1 MAVEEEAFPAA
12 EEFRAGLL
20 RAVERTAVSCRSA
33 GDESEE
39 TMARLLAEAL
49 AAEPVWGS
57 GSGRRVI
64 EEHGPLIREA
74 VTVLLRAGVG
84 GVDRGTAEEWVRRAA
99 GFLAGSAAAG
109 PAAAGPAAA
118 GPAAAG
124 SAAAGSA
131 AGYGYVSPA
140 LGGPAHTGSG
150 LVVHRDAADRL
161 PAGPVR
167 DGDPR
172 AAAHR
177 RARRSERALRDARRI
192 LDGLDRTAIDAAN
205 ARLMRSLGAGER
217 VRLVWVGSRE
227 LLLLGGR
234 GPAFADVAALRG
246 MPEARISVGFLQLLR
261 RPGPFGRFGRPGQVE
276 VMGVPEDEEEPLRDA
291 FRRHRTGVALVPA
304 SRWAD

>member
-109 PAAAGPAAA
+109 PAAAG
-118 GPAAAG
+118 
-124 SAAAGSA
+124 SA

-205 ARLMRSLGAGER
+205 ARLVRSLGAGER

-234 GPAFADVAALRG
+234 GPAFADVAALHG

>member
-20 RAVERTAVSCRSA
+20 RVVERTAVSCRSA

-49 AAEPVWGS
+49 AAEPVWES

-99 GFLAGSAAAG
+99 GFLAGSAAG
-109 PAAAGPAAA
+109 SAAAGPAA
-118 GPAAAG
+118 GH
-124 SAAAGSA
+124 
-131 AGYGYVSPA
+131 GYVSPA

-177 RARRSERALRDARRI
+177 RARRSECALRDARRI

-205 ARLMRSLGAGER
+205 ARLVRSLGAGER

>member
-99 GFLAGSAAAG
+99 DFLAGSAAGSAAAG
-109 PAAAGPAAA
+109 PAAGH
-118 GPAAAG
+118 
-124 SAAAGSA
+124 
-131 AGYGYVSPA
+131 GYVSPA

-161 PAGPVR
+161 PGGPVR

>member
-39 TMARLLAEAL
+39 TTARLLAEAL

-109 PAAAGPAAA
+109 PAAAG
-118 GPAAAG
+118 
-124 SAAAGSA
+124 SA

-140 LGGPAHTGSG
+140 LGGPAHIGSG

-205 ARLMRSLGAGER
+205 ARLVRSLGAGER

>member
-20 RAVERTAVSCRSA
+20 RAVERTAVSCRSV

-39 TMARLLAEAL
+39 TTARLLAEAL

-99 GFLAGSAAAG
+99 GFLAGSAAG
-109 PAAAGPAAA
+109 H
-118 GPAAAG
+118 
-124 SAAAGSA
+124 
-131 AGYGYVSPA
+131 GYVSPA

-205 ARLMRSLGAGER
+205 ARLVRSLGAGER

>member
-74 VTVLLRAGVG
+74 VTVVLRAGVG

-109 PAAAGPAAA
+109 PAAAG
-118 GPAAAG
+118 
-124 SAAAGSA
+124 SA
-131 AGYGYVSPA
+131 AGHGYVSPA

-161 PAGPVR
+161 PGGPVR

-276 VMGVPEDEEEPLRDA
+276 VMGMPEDEEEPLRDA

>member
-20 RAVERTAVSCRSA
+20 RVVERTAVSCRSA

-64 EEHGPLIREA
+64 EEHGSLIREA

-99 GFLAGSAAAG
+99 GFLAGSAAG
-109 PAAAGPAAA
+109 SAAAGPAA
-118 GPAAAG
+118 GH
-124 SAAAGSA
+124 
-131 AGYGYVSPA
+131 GYVSPA

-177 RARRSERALRDARRI
+177 RARRSECALRDARRI

-205 ARLMRSLGAGER
+205 ARLVRSLGAGER

>member
-74 VTVLLRAGVG
+74 VTVLLRVGVG

-99 GFLAGSAAAG
+99 DFLAGSAAGSAAAG
-109 PAAAGPAAA
+109 P
-118 GPAAAG
+118 
-124 SAAAGSA
+124 A

-161 PAGPVR
+161 PGGPVR

-234 GPAFADVAALRG
+234 GPAFADVAALHG

>member
-99 GFLAGSAAAG
+99 GFLAGAAAG
-109 PAAAGPAAA
+109 PAAV
-118 GPAAAG
+118 G
-124 SAAAGSA
+124 SAAARPA
-131 AGYGYVSPA
+131 AGHGYVSPA

-234 GPAFADVAALRG
+234 GPAFADVAALHG

>member
-20 RAVERTAVSCRSA
+20 RVVERTAVSCRSA

-99 GFLAGSAAAG
+99 GFLAGSAAG
-109 PAAAGPAAA
+109 SAAAGPAA
-118 GPAAAG
+118 GH
-124 SAAAGSA
+124 
-131 AGYGYVSPA
+131 GYVSPA

-205 ARLMRSLGAGER
+205 ARLVRSLGAGER